1 MLRRILPTLAVLALG
16 LTLLLWGLGSLQR
29 IIFAQHEEARAQ
41 VKAER
46 NALQEYARRTLEQRL
61 ESLLHETE
69 IEWALGDPL
78 MATQHLLLVDRGEQI
93 FPRAIR
99 YAAANAH
106 GPRRLYVALRDGAPV
121 QASTGTPWARRVEL
135 VRSFREALLEG
146 LPEAIETSFREI
158 AEHRAHWVLDARQ
171 DLPAQLAV
179 LDLLVEYA
187 APHPELVG
195 GLLRDG
201 LYAGDHLILEG
212 LQAALI
218 RGRDRFS
225 AADFQF
231 LCGRVIA
238 LSERTQTRVDDF
250 QARVAEPVTVP
261 LSAPGM
267 LDAPSLILG
276 GSWYARPAGPDRII
290 GVAIGI
296 DELLRSV
303 ESEMR
308 ARALLE
314 PDDALVRP
322 DVAPEV
328 VPLPTLVLDVRSSRF
343 GKALEDADRR
353 FWLMTG
359 FVGLSAFLALIIVAL
374 ALFIQLRRQRFV
386 ELKSDFVATV
396 SHELRTPLASIRLM
410 AETLERRTAGL
421 PAVRDY
427 PTRIVRDIDDL
438 AFLVENILS
447 FNRLD
452 KGRWKPRPSTV
463 ALDELAG
470 LIEQELPMFA
480 PRAVEWHTEGLQGVS
495 LYVDHELVKLL
506 LRNLAKNACAY
517 NERDPIRI
525 VLVGRQEGH
534 RFSLTVG
541 DNGVGIPATEQKR
554 IFSDF
559 YRAKGTVSRGSGLG
573 LAICRKIMA
582 AHGGRIVVTTSSP
595 EGTTFELTFPI

>member
-69 IEWALGDPL
+69 INWALGDPL

-99 YAAANAH
+99 YASTNLHAS
-106 GPRRLYVALRDGAPV
+106 RRLYVALRDGKPV
-121 QASTGTPWARRVEL
+121 PSEIGTPWARRVEL
-135 VRSFREALLEG
+135 VRRFREAVLEG
-146 LPEAIETSFREI
+146 LPDAIEASFREI
-158 AEHRAHWVLDARQ
+158 VEHRAHWVIDARR

-179 LDLLVEYA
+179 LDLLVEYT
-187 APHPELVG
+187 APHPELIA
-195 GLLRDG
+195 GLLRHG

-212 LQAALI
+212 LQPALI

-225 AADFQF
+225 SADFQF

-314 PDDALVRP
+314 PDDALMRP
-322 DVAPEV
+322 DVTPEV

-343 GKALEDADRR
+343 GRALEDAERR

-410 AETLERRTAGL
+410 AETLERRTAGQ
-421 PAVRDY
+421 PSVRDY
-427 PTRIVRDIDDL
+427 PARIVRDIDDL

-452 KGRWKPRPSTV
+452 KGRWKPRPSPV
-463 ALDELAG
+463 ALDELAA
-470 LIEQELPMFA
+470 LIEQELPTFA
-480 PRAVEWHTEGLQGVS
+480 PRAVEWHTQGLQGVT
-495 LYVDHELVKLL
+495 LDADHELVKLL

-525 VLVGRQEGH
+525 RVVGRREGN
-534 RFSLTVG
+534 RFVITVS
-541 DNGVGIPATEQKR
+541 DNGIGIPPAEQKR

-573 LAICRKIMA
+573 LAICRKIMT
-582 AHGGRIVVTTSSP
+582 AHGGRIVVAASSP